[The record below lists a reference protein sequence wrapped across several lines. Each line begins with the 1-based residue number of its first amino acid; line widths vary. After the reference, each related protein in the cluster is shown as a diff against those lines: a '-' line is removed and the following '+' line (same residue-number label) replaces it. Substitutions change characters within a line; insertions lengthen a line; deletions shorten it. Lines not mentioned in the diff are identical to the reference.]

1 MLREEKRLRILLT
14 EDDYEAI
21 DESDSDYLNSKGES
35 YYRRGEYEKARA
47 YFELST
53 TLGDTN
59 APTNLG
65 YMYLYGKD
73 TTVDYTVALAFYKIG
88 ARRGSIDAYYKLG
101 NMYQSG
107 KGVLKDN
114 EKALSFY
121 DKALDLLE
129 RENKG
134 DPADYPSLFFTLGR
148 EHMPNGI
155 KEENLGRAYD
165 YLLIAEEGYMK
176 QKEEYGAKIYD
187 NILEETRILMKDEVF
202 DKIKE
207 QVPKAPVY
215 ELYDKEYKVKG
226 KEYTGTL
233 VKTYYS
239 YEFEENIYIIE
250 DKKHLLHDVKES
262 ELAEVVHE

>member
-1 MLREEKRLRILLT
+1 MFKDERKRILLT

-21 DESDSDYLNSKGES
+21 DESDSEYLNSKGET
-35 YYRRGEYEKARA
+35 YYRKGQYEKARA

-65 YMYLYGKD
+65 YMYLYGKA

-107 KGVLKDN
+107 KGVVQDN

-129 RENKG
+129 RDNKG
-134 DPADYPSLFFTLGR
+134 DPADYPALFFTLR
-148 EHMPNGI
+148 KEYMPNGI

-165 YLLIAEEGYMK
+165 YLLIAEEGFLK
-176 QKEEYGAKIYD
+176 QIDQYGANIYYD
-187 NILEETRILMKDEVF
+187 LIDETRTLMDDEVF
-202 DKIKE
+202 DEVKR
-207 QVPKAPVY
+207 QTPTNPVY
-215 ELYDKEYKVKG
+215 TLYDKEYKVKG
-226 KEYTGTL
+226 KDFTGTL
-233 VKTYYS
+233 VKSYYS
-239 YEFEENIYIIE
+239 FEHQENIYILE
-250 DKKHLLHDVKES
+250 DKKHYLHEVKES
-262 ELAEVVHE
+262 QLAEIVNEK